1 MDHFQKKYAL
11 KRSALFATLMAVIPL
26 VCILL
31 LFSIDVL
38 QGKRAIDSFPFLR
51 VFLSSSVIW
60 IGCFLFCFLKYR
72 SLFNKFS
79 SEDEDL
85 EDAEETD
92 GNDSDEE
99 NHL

>member
-1 MDHFQKKYAL
+1 MV
-11 KRSALFATLMAVIPL
+11 AVIPL
-26 VCILL
+26 VGIVL
-31 LFSIDVL
+31 LFFIDVL
-38 QGKRAIDSFPFLR
+38 QGKRTIDSFPFWR
-51 VFLSSSVIW
+51 MFLSSSVIW

-72 SLFNKFS
+72 SIFNKYS